1 METIWQDVRH
11 GARMLKRNPGFALIA
26 VLTLG
31 LGIGAT
37 TAIFSVVDA
46 VLIRPLPYKDSDRLV
61 MVWETNAKESRS
73 EEPMSLDDFK
83 DFKERSQSFE
93 ELSAISPRW
102 IFNLTGGSEPEQ
114 VGGLFVSGGMFKL
127 VGVGAAHGRTF
138 TSEDDT
144 TGSAPVVVI
153 SHGLWQRQFGGDTE
167 LIGRSL
173 SLGGNPATIIGIMP
187 EGFRFLEEADLWVPL
202 ASNPVASR
210 GRAVRLLS
218 VAGRL
223 REGVTISQAE
233 AELAS
238 AARELEEKF
247 PATNTGIGARVVGL
261 HAQMTGGVRTILLV
275 LLGAVVSVLLIACAN
290 VANLLLARASVRQKE
305 IAIRAAIGA
314 TRRRLARQFLTE
326 SVMLA
331 LAGGA
336 AGLLLAMWGVD
347 LLIALSPPNIVRQSN
362 IEMNDSVL
370 AFAIAISALT
380 GLIFGFAPAWQAS
393 RPDLNETLKEGGRTS
408 GAIASHSRFRRA
420 IVTAEI
426 AISLVLLIGSGL
438 LIRSFARLTEVN
450 PGFATENVLTFTT
463 LLPDARYSQ
472 PQQRGLFYNQLEE
485 RLKQMPEVVSVGATS
500 RLPLLTPNNNITS
513 TLTIEGRPLPP
524 GNLPEVD
531 FRRAST
537 RYFEA
542 MGIPLLEGRAFTDQ
556 EVESGTPTAIVNEA
570 FARRFFPG
578 EEVLG
583 KRVKLGP
590 NSDQLPW
597 ITIVGVVGNVRHL
610 AIETEPRPEIYR
622 HYMTFPLSSPVIVV
636 RSSSDPKQLIAGIR
650 AQVQSIDAELSIANI
665 HTMDELVSRS
675 VAGRRFSMTLLAIF
689 ACVAILLAAVGLY
702 GVMSYSVAQRTH
714 EIGVRMALG
723 ASHRD
728 VVALIVKQAAWLA
741 AAGIAVGLVAAIAL
755 TRLMGNL
762 LYEISATDP
771 ATFAAVSLLIG
782 AVTLLASYVPARR
795 ATRVDPMVAL
805 RHE

>member
-1 METIWQDVRH
+1 
-11 GARMLKRNPGFALIA
+11 
-26 VLTLG
+26 
-31 LGIGAT
+31 
-37 TAIFSVVDA
+37 
-46 VLIRPLPYKDSDRLV
+46 
-61 MVWETNAKESRS
+61 
-73 EEPMSLDDFK
+73 
-83 DFKERSQSFE
+83 
-93 ELSAISPRW
+93 
-102 IFNLTGGSEPEQ
+102 
-114 VGGLFVSGGMFKL
+114 
-127 VGVGAAHGRTF
+127 
-138 TSEDDT
+138 
-144 TGSAPVVVI
+144 
-153 SHGLWQRQFGGDTE
+153 
-167 LIGRSL
+167 
-173 SLGGNPATIIGIMP
+173 
-187 EGFRFLEEADLWVPL
+187 
-202 ASNPVASR
+202 
-210 GRAVRLLS
+210 
-218 VAGRL
+218 
-223 REGVTISQAE
+223 VTISQAE

-362 IEMNDSVL
+362 IEMNGSVL
-370 AFAIAISALT
+370 AFAIAASALT
-380 GLIFGFAPAWQAS
+380 GLIFGLAPAWQAS
-393 RPDLNETLKEGGRTS
+393 RPDLNETLKEGGRSS
-408 GAIASHSRFRRA
+408 GALASHSRFRRA

-426 AISLVLLIGSGL
+426 AISLLLLIGSGL

-450 PGFATENVLTFTT
+450 PGFAPENVLTFTT

-485 RLKQMPEVVSVGATS
+485 RLKQMPEVVSVGAAS

-513 TLTIEGRPLPP
+513 SLSIEGRPLPP

-537 RYFEA
+537 DYFET

-556 EVESGTPTAIVNEA
+556 EVASGTQTAIVNEA
-570 FARRFFPG
+570 FAQRFFPG

-590 NSDQLPW
+590 NPDQLPW

-622 HYMTFPLSSPVIVV
+622 HYMTFPLSSPAIVV
-636 RSSSDPKQLIAGIR
+636 RSSSDPKKLIAGIR
-650 AQVQSIDAELSIANI
+650 AQVQTIDAELSIANI
-665 HTMDELVSRS
+665 HTMDELMARS

-702 GVMSYSVAQRTH
+702 GVMSYSVVQRTH
-714 EIGVRMALG
+714 ELGVRMALG
-723 ASHRD
+723 ASRRD
-728 VVALIVKQAAWLA
+728 VVTLVVGQAARLA
-741 AAGIAVGLVAAIAL
+741 VAGIAIGLIAAIAL
-755 TRLMGNL
+755 TRLMGNM

-771 ATFAAVSLLIG
+771 ATFAAVALLIG
-782 AVTLLASYVPARR
+782 TVALLASYVPARR

>member
-1 METIWQDVRH
+1 METIWQDIRH

-46 VLIRPLPYKDSDRLV
+46 VLIRPLPYKNPDRLV

-83 DFKERSQSFE
+83 DFQQRSQSFE
-93 ELSAISPRW
+93 EMAAVSPRW

-114 VGGLFVSGGMFKL
+114 VGGLFASAGMFNL
-127 VGVGAAHGRTF
+127 LGAGAAHGRTF

-144 TGSAPVVVI
+144 TGSAPVVII

-167 LIGRSL
+167 IIGKSL
-173 SLGGNPATIIGIMP
+173 RLGGNPATIIGIMP
-187 EGFRFLEEADLWVPL
+187 EGFRFLEDADLWVPL

-210 GRAVRLLS
+210 GRGLRLLS

-362 IEMNDSVL
+362 IEMNGSVL
-370 AFAIAISALT
+370 AFAIAASALT
-380 GLIFGFAPAWQAS
+380 GLIFGLAPAWQAS
-393 RPDLNETLKEGGRTS
+393 RPDLNETLKEGGRSS
-408 GAIASHSRFRRA
+408 GALASHSRFRRA

-426 AISLVLLIGSGL
+426 AISLLLLIGSGL

-450 PGFATENVLTFTT
+450 PGFAPENVLTFTT

-485 RLKQMPEVVSVGATS
+485 RLKQMPEVVSVGAAS

-513 TLTIEGRPLPP
+513 SLSIEGRPLPP

-537 RYFEA
+537 DYFET

-556 EVESGTPTAIVNEA
+556 EVASGTQTAIVNEA
-570 FARRFFPG
+570 FAQRFFPG

-590 NSDQLPW
+590 NPDQLPW

-622 HYMTFPLSSPVIVV
+622 HYMTFPLSSPAIVV
-636 RSSSDPKQLIAGIR
+636 RSSSDPKKLIAGIR
-650 AQVQSIDAELSIANI
+650 AQVQTIDAELSIANI
-665 HTMDELVSRS
+665 HTMDELMARS

-702 GVMSYSVAQRTH
+702 GVMSYSVVQRTH
-714 EIGVRMALG
+714 ELGVRMALG
-723 ASHRD
+723 ASRRD
-728 VVALIVKQAAWLA
+728 VVTLVVGQAARLA
-741 AAGIAVGLVAAIAL
+741 VAGIAIGLIAAIAL
-755 TRLMGNL
+755 TRLMGNM

-771 ATFAAVSLLIG
+771 ATFAAVALLIG
-782 AVTLLASYVPARR
+782 TVALLASYVPARR